1 MKGKYPILA
10 KDKYSG
16 ILISYKVYF
25 KLKNILKI
33 KKDISDDRVSS
44 MWVCQPYMDVQLIK
58 VLQYKGSKTQ
68 RTWEGKTSTPF

>member
-44 MWVCQPYMDVQLIK
+44 M
-58 VLQYKGSKTQ
+58 
-68 RTWEGKTSTPF
+68 